1 MDNLGRDVERM
12 MYALVIG
19 GVLAGAAGAA
29 GVIWLARRLGGG

>member
-19 GVLAGAAGAA
+19 GVIAGAAGMA
-29 GVIWLARRLGGG
+29 GIIWLARRFGGG

>member
-29 GVIWLARRLGGG
+29 GIIWLARRISGG

>member
-19 GVLAGAAGAA
+19 GILGGAAIGA
-29 GVIWLARRLGGG
+29 VIYWAIQRLARG

>member
-19 GVLAGAAGAA
+19 GVLVGAAVAA
-29 GVIWLARRLGGG
+29 GVIWLARRLSGG

>member
-1 MDNLGRDVERM
+1 MDNLGRDMERM

-19 GVLAGAAGAA
+19 GILAGAGAMA